1 MVTLVAVVVGAVIT
15 MLAQI
20 VLDGFRA
27 RAQKAARGDEIR
39 AAIRVI
45 RFHFYAAEHVL
56 KAALESGLWWSGV
69 AGLDLAAAGES
80 LQVLAG
86 LLPEHQWRVY
96 TAAWRR
102 LHGCLQRYDACVHG
116 PWDSGPPRQITDPM
130 YGHHLTLQ
138 HIERPDL
145 KFLLGAFV
153 TVDDARRQL
162 EPYVA
167 DRSTGDVPL
176 GRLCLTGQEITE
188 ALDEAG
194 HLVDRGQWQEI
205 LRPCASN
212 S

>member
-20 VLDGFRA
+20 VLDGLRA

-80 LQVLAG
+80 LRVLAG

-102 LHGCLQRYDACVHG
+102 LHGCLQRYDACVHE
-116 PWDSGPPRQITDPM
+116 PQDSGPPRQITDPT

-167 DRSTGDVPL
+167 DQSTGDVPL
-176 GRLCLTGQEITE
+176 GRLCPTGQR
-188 ALDEAG
+188 D
-194 HLVDRGQWQEI
+194 HRG
-205 LRPCASN
+205 P
-212 S
+212 